1 MNASDPIISHRM
13 QCRMD
18 AEPAALERLCQV
30 VRIRGFTIDQM
41 QVQMGQD
48 FLEIE
53 LTVKGQRAIQML
65 ASQLEKLHTV
75 TRLTMGERTLNTRP
89 AGKLQHS
96 A

>member
-30 VRIRGFTIDQM
+30 VRIRGFTIEKM
-41 QVQMGQD
+41 QVQMGRGVLD
-48 FLEIE
+48 IE
-53 LTVKGQRAIQML
+53 LTVKGERAVQML
-65 ASQLEKLHTV
+65 ASQLEKLQTV
-75 TRLTMGERTLNTRP
+75 TGLTLGEERST
-89 AGKLQHS
+89 GQLQHS

>member
-30 VRIRGFTIDQM
+30 VRIRGFTIEKM
-41 QVQMGQD
+41 QVQMGRGVLD
-48 FLEIE
+48 IE
-53 LTVKGQRAIQML
+53 LTVKGERAVQML
-65 ASQLEKLHTV
+65 VSQLEKLQTV
-75 TRLTMGERTLNTRP
+75 TGLTLGEERSTDR
-89 AGKLQHS
+89 LQHS